1 MNLNLIYN
9 SWLFNNLTY
18 FWRRGSIYLKNCL
31 TYFYK
36 LFIDAERVNASVKQC
51 DVFIF
56 PDFYGIY
63 FEKYFVS
70 FFTWMKRQR
79 GKPNVTYVLWILF
92 VKIMTHDENNLL
104 QIVIN
109 KRSRFLWL
117 MWRTLCNPRNA
128 KAFNVFPNEIKCPVE
143 TLLSGSVCPLCV
155 KLKAKYS
162 FRLLYSVDY

>member
-18 FWRRGSIYLKNCL
+18 FWWRGLIYLKNCL

-63 FEKYFVS
+63 FEKYCVR
-70 FFTWMKRQR
+70 FFRWMKRQR
-79 GKPNVTYVLWILF
+79 GKPKVTYVLWMLF
-92 VKIMTHDENNLL
+92 VKIMTYDEKKFIADCNWQKEVAFSGLCDVL
-104 QIVIN
+104 YVILAM
-109 KRSRFLWL
+109 RRASTF
-117 MWRTLCNPRNA
+117 
-128 KAFNVFPNEIKCPVE
+128 FPTK
-143 TLLSGSVCPLCV
+143 
-155 KLKAKYS
+155 
-162 FRLLYSVDY
+162 

>member
-1 MNLNLIYN
+1 MQAWNNVTY
-9 SWLFNNLTY
+9 LFSQIFTG
-18 FWRRGSIYLKNCL
+18 FISKNTVYVSSL
-31 TYFYK
+31 GW
-36 LFIDAERVNASVKQC
+36 SV
-51 DVFIF
+51 
-56 PDFYGIY
+56 
-63 FEKYFVS
+63 
-70 FFTWMKRQR
+70 R

-128 KAFNVFPNEIKCPVE
+128 KAFNVFPNEIKRPVE
-143 TLLSGSVCPLCV
+143 TLLSGSVCLLCV

-162 FRLLYSVDY
+162 FRLLYSLDY